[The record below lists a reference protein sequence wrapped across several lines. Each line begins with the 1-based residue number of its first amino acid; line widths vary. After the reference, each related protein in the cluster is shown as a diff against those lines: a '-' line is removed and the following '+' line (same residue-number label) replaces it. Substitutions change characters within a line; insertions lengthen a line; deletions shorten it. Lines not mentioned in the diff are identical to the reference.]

1 MPHGMKKQAVL
12 FMFVN
17 LLIDS
22 ALGQTVSIGVKG
34 GIQFVDQTQPESES
48 RPYLVGPSVEVRL
61 PANFA
66 VEADALYQRIGNSS
80 NFYFIPPGT
89 FVSPPSIVSY
99 TSRIRG
105 NSWEFP
111 VLAKYYFRP
120 RSAGWQPFIATG
132 WSMRTIGFEND
143 INQTVVNASGAAQQV
158 SAHNHYRSGLDIGA
172 AFAAGVRLRAGRF
185 AVVPEFRY
193 VRWSSHNSLN
203 RHNEASFLLGLSF

>member
-111 VLAKYYFRP
+111 ALAKYYFRP

-172 AFAAGVRLRAGRF
+172 AFAAGVRLRAGRL

-203 RHNEASFLLGLSF
+203 RHNEASFLPGLSF